1 MRKNYQ
7 ILLCESFYEN
17 ETFIEKPVCE
27 VGSSTSTFSGQA
39 YNVEFYTKI
48 DGTHQLTFN
57 LPRYYYDEY
66 TGERVKNNLVE
77 LIVNKSRL
85 EVTKTN
91 RDGQIKTFYMIV
103 NSRKDKEEKG
113 VFSYEYSCGDA
124 YIEELGK
131 NGYSVVFD
139 DDVEGNGLGDIHHFA
154 REVAKSSGWE
164 YNEEKT
170 GLLREYT
177 TEMEWNVGQSRYDEV
192 KRLVPVN
199 EIEYIPELERYCYKT
214 VLARLQSTNGTNYLH
229 DIYCYDDSKT
239 ITNSAVKN
247 MLYNGDDFTDTVG
260 WTAWKRDGEKNKEC
274 WTIESVKAAV
284 GTNENEYYMKVTT
297 KGEDKGKLLNDT
309 CAETTQQISA
319 DTPYIFRYDAEKN
332 GGYIKKL
339 SIYSKNP
346 LANYGIAPD
355 YELSLSNGVKGAQ
368 GIVVKSR
375 KSFSTP
381 FFVFELDGDIEIKSI
396 EFFPLQGTTD
406 ENNLTLLKNYTNGEL
421 FNESEDIF
429 IAPNSSTFEAY
440 TEHKMQYFIRDNYCY
455 SIVSKNGNY
464 TKNAFVDLNK
474 DEETVTYF
482 DFEKEINIDHSGKDN
497 PIYISDSNGSAS
509 VYSIF
514 TGRSIKE
521 VDNLNNP
528 PTVEGENTID
538 TTTIFQY
545 EGRYYQYYHLPA
557 EGGFRA
563 GGAWDYALLGSGKN
577 GKRRTYS
584 VSKSNH
590 FNIIQD
596 IAELFKVW
604 PVFETTR
611 GKNGIIRKQ
620 FYFKEEALKE
630 NFSGFHRGINLV
642 DLTRRMDSENIVT
655 KIYVEDQENQH
666 AKDGFVTIRTSKFNP
681 WGENY
686 YYNFQ
691 YYVNQQL
698 MNVTDNGTPLVE
710 RDMKILYSE
719 VKGLNNE
726 IYKLNTEN
734 ADLIVEIKNLK
745 NRQKTLTLQIAG
757 QEERI
762 ASSQADL
769 DATKSSDTDKKLILG
784 PTDIQTLNDNI
795 SAGKDNIKKW
805 EDELSSVTL
814 QLKEL
819 QDRYDGNKTTVEK
832 NQKNKENLID
842 EFESKYRPYIKEGVW
857 FDNSYIENDAYF
869 IDSQKVMNTSS
880 KPQLEWTINVIDGSI
895 ATELENFEFEVG
907 DKTILVDNEFF
918 GIEKNGE
925 ENYVFEVL
933 ISGIKEGLDDAT
945 KNTIEVR
952 NYNTSFEELFERIS
966 AATQTLELNEQTY
979 NKSAY
984 FTSDGELSADILQ
997 KTLIQNSL
1005 ILANASDNSYI
1016 LDNSGLTLRSIL
1028 NPRKQLRLIAEGLF
1042 LSNSTNLATG
1052 APEWKTGITA
1062 DGISASLLTAGE
1074 INTANI
1080 KIFSDAQPSQ
1090 SWNKLGIT
1098 SYRVIEDWKEIN
1110 GEQTLV
1116 SKEIDSTSFVRLD
1129 QFGLYL
1135 VEKST
1140 DNWHLDGAGNAWFE
1154 GLSRKDAIQQIKDNA
1169 TVSITED
1176 GFKYNFDLET
1186 SKTTNKGAISIGYL
1200 DKDEGIYGIQ
1210 VKKGSDIVAQFDNS
1224 GTSTIGGFSITK
1236 ERISS
1241 LYEIDGAIFEGGM
1254 NSTTVALSNLDFSED
1269 ILYPVFYVRTN
1280 LLEGLPGLSEKDN
1293 FSFIVDAFG
1302 NVDCGGLHASNIKV
1316 SEIGGTVRTPNLN
1329 CDYLTF
1335 DIMTSNSAK
1344 DSPIEIEKNY
1354 LKIGSTR
1361 ADGDLEINL
1370 SSNRIGF
1377 TSGSTRIGWMKEDKI
1392 AYKSGYFG
1400 SWTDAASTLTT
1411 GVWLGKSASNTPLI
1425 QFYSKQKNIDDLVEC
1440 SGGMGFSKGAK
1451 GQLVLWDDTKITI
1464 EGGLIRTWKAGSR
1477 GWSGTFYTGA
1487 NEKVTITNGIITDVD
1502 L

>member
-1 MRKNYQ
+1 
-7 ILLCESFYEN
+7 
-17 ETFIEKPVCE
+17 
-27 VGSSTSTFSGQA
+27 
-39 YNVEFYTKI
+39 
-48 DGTHQLTFN
+48 
-57 LPRYYYDEY
+57 
-66 TGERVKNNLVE
+66 
-77 LIVNKSRL
+77 
-85 EVTKTN
+85 
-91 RDGQIKTFYMIV
+91 
-103 NSRKDKEEKG
+103 
-113 VFSYEYSCGDA
+113 
-124 YIEELGK
+124 
-131 NGYSVVFD
+131 
-139 DDVEGNGLGDIHHFA
+139 
-154 REVAKSSGWE
+154 
-164 YNEEKT
+164 
-170 GLLREYT
+170 
-177 TEMEWNVGQSRYDEV
+177 
-192 KRLVPVN
+192 
-199 EIEYIPELERYCYKT
+199 
-214 VLARLQSTNGTNYLH
+214 
-229 DIYCYDDSKT
+229 
-239 ITNSAVKN
+239 

-260 WTAWKRDGEKNKEC
+260 WTAWKRVGEENKDC
-274 WTIESVKAAV
+274 WTIESVKKV
-284 GTNENEYYMKVTT
+284 GEANENEYYMKVTT
-297 KGEDKGKLLNDT
+297 NKDDTGKLLNDT
-309 CAETTQQISA
+309 CAETNQQISA
-319 DTPYIFRYDAEKN
+319 DTPYVFRYNAEKN
-332 GGYIKKL
+332 GSYIKKL

-355 YELSLSNGVKGAQ
+355 YTISFSGKLDDKGVV
-368 GIVVKSR
+368 IKSK

-381 FFVFELDGDIEIKSI
+381 FFVFELSGDIVIKSI
-396 EFFPLQGTTD
+396 EFFPLQGTTED
-406 ENNLTLLKNYTNGEL
+406 NNLTLLRNYPNGKTLSGAEGL
-421 FNESEDIF
+421 FILPDESSF
-429 IAPNSSTFEAY
+429 SAY
-440 TEHKMQYFIRDNYCY
+440 TEHKVQYFIRDNYGY
-455 SIVSKNGNY
+455 SLKKTPSNEYIKN
-464 TKNAFVDLNK
+464 TFVDLNLK
-474 DEETVTYF
+474 EKTVTYF
-482 DFEKEINIDHSGKDN
+482 DFKEEINVEGNKTF
-497 PIYISDSNGSAS
+497 YITDSNIGKEPL
-509 VYSIF
+509 YKIF
-514 TGRSIKE
+514 TPVVVNE
-521 VDNLNNP
+521 TLANLNEP
-528 PTVEGENTID
+528 PYVVNNGNDGNNAATPQID
-538 TTTIFQY
+538 TKTIFLY
-545 EGRYYQYYHLPA
+545 EGKYYQYYYLQ
-557 EGGFRA
+557 GIKGFKN
-563 GGAWDYALLGSGKN
+563 GGAWDYAFLGSGDN

-611 GKNGIIRKQ
+611 EKNGIIRKQ

-1080 KIFSDAQPSQ
+1080 KIFTGGQPNQ
-1090 SWNKLGIT
+1090 TWNALGIT
-1098 SYRVIEDWKEIN
+1098 SYRVTENWEKIDGK
-1110 GEQTLV
+1110 QTLV
-1116 SKEIDSTSFVRLD
+1116 SKEIDSDRFVRFD
-1129 QFGLYL
+1129 NFGFYFMDHPKENFNL
-1135 VEKST
+1135 
-1140 DNWHLDGAGNAWFE
+1140 LDGNLWFE
-1154 GLSRKDAIQQIKDNA
+1154 GLSRESAIEKITENA
-1169 TVSITED
+1169 ALSITEKGFRLNLSNTQILEGVFVYQTDNITIGEIEPAEYLKEVEYKAYGIHLKGSFDYVASEYDSTQTDIRLSTD
-1176 GFKYNFDLET
+1176 GESYIGNWHFQSRYIVQRYNWDPFKQKGRSFQLSPDGLTLTNYEQHAIGTPGEASYHHCQFSIAPLPYGGLEKDDYQISGSITNGFLIKQGSLDLFSVNKDRTFIEKLSATGATIQSLECAKTTCNATFTLLSKATYSSGKRKTENQIDWWVDTGLTTVGNCYLRYTLSSTDDIFRIGAVYKDNYHGWIDFQPTCGLLGGTWFSSSSISTISDQNKKNTIQKISDNYSDFYNLLSPVTYKYNDGT
-1186 SKTTNKGAISIGYL
+1186 SDRKHIGFIAQQVKECL
-1200 DKDEGIYGIQ
+1200 DKSGIDTKDFAGLVIDKNDNNETWYLRYEEFIALNTHEIQ
-1210 VKKGSDIVAQFDNS
+1210 KLKK
-1224 GTSTIGGFSITK
+1224 
-1236 ERISS
+1236 E
-1241 LYEIDGAIFEGGM
+1241 
-1254 NSTTVALSNLDFSED
+1254 
-1269 ILYPVFYVRTN
+1269 
-1280 LLEGLPGLSEKDN
+1280 
-1293 FSFIVDAFG
+1293 
-1302 NVDCGGLHASNIKV
+1302 
-1316 SEIGGTVRTPNLN
+1316 
-1329 CDYLTF
+1329 
-1335 DIMTSNSAK
+1335 
-1344 DSPIEIEKNY
+1344 
-1354 LKIGSTR
+1354 
-1361 ADGDLEINL
+1361 
-1370 SSNRIGF
+1370 
-1377 TSGSTRIGWMKEDKI
+1377 
-1392 AYKSGYFG
+1392 
-1400 SWTDAASTLTT
+1400 
-1411 GVWLGKSASNTPLI
+1411 
-1425 QFYSKQKNIDDLVEC
+1425 IDDLKKLLT
-1440 SGGMGFSKGAK
+1440 S
-1451 GQLVLWDDTKITI
+1451 
-1464 EGGLIRTWKAGSR
+1464 
-1477 GWSGTFYTGA
+1477 
-1487 NEKVTITNGIITDVD
+1487 
-1502 L
+1502 